1 MLGDVVGDN
10 KGQLGRIEK
19 KLESLAENFEK
30 AHFTEYIEYVHN
42 RRRLYRNAFVLGIFR
57 GLGTAV
63 GFSLLGALVIYIL
76 RAVAKTSIPVLGE
89 FIAEVIRIVDGK
101 LKG

>member
-1 MLGDVVGDN
+1 MDDQHERL
-10 KGQLGRIEK
+10 KSIER
-19 KLESLAENFEK
+19 KLEMLAESLEK

-42 RRRLYRNAFVLGIFR
+42 KRRLYRNAFLLGIFR

-63 GFSLLGALVIYIL
+63 GFSLLGALIIYLL